1 MDNSRIVIIGDS
13 VLDGTVS
20 IEQAW
25 QSYGNL
31 IQGTSNVL
39 TEQEANA
46 LIGLHLRYGVH
57 LDNKGYY
64 KDAKAMYEK
73 ALDAL
78 ANERKV
84 MSEQSVQ
91 KASEAIIY
99 RLAVVD
105 REMDDYVGAFRQIKE
120 LRNMFPLNDEYKQA
134 YIGCIGNIISKYT
147 NPIYIIIAVLF
158 LLRMGEIYLTHTHFI
173 PGWLVDAGWILWICM
188 LIVQFGLPW
197 VLKKSMK

>member
-1 MDNSRIVIIGDS
+1 MDNSRIVIIADS

-31 IQGTSNVL
+31 IQGTSNVS

-73 ALDAL
+73 ALDVL
-78 ANERKV
+78 TNERKV

-99 RLAVVD
+99 RLAVVN

-147 NPIYIIIAVLF
+147 NPVYIIIAVLL

>member
-1 MDNSRIVIIGDS
+1 MDNSRIVIIADS

-31 IQGTSNVL
+31 IQGTSNVS

-46 LIGLHLRYGVH
+46 LIGLHLRYGVY

-84 MSEQSVQ
+84 MSEQSIK

-99 RLAVVD
+99 RLAVVN

-120 LRNMFPLNDEYKQA
+120 LRNMFPHNDEYKQA

>member
-1 MDNSRIVIIGDS
+1 MDNSRIVIIADS

-99 RLAVVD
+99 RLAVVN

-120 LRNMFPLNDEYKQA
+120 LRNMFPHNDEYKQA

-147 NPIYIIIAVLF
+147 NPIYLIIAVLF

-173 PGWLVDAGWILWICM
+173 PGWLVDAGCILWICM